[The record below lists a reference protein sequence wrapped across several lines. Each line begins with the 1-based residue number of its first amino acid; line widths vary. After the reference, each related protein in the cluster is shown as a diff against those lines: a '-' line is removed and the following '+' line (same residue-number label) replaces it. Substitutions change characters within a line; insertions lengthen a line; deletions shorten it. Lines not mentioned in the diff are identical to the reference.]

1 MNQRIRILE
10 VTATLKPAG
19 AEHML
24 VSLASSLDRERFEVS
39 VVSLYDAY
47 PNGLEPLLH
56 QRHIPVWHLGKAPGP
71 DLRTY
76 RRLRRVVNTFRP
88 DIIHTHCY
96 VTRYT
101 FAFRPKAMVHTVHNL
116 APLEAGA
123 VGRAINRFAF
133 LKGVVPV
140 AVGSAV
146 AESVHQVYHLRP
158 ILIPN
163 GIDTQRFR
171 LGSDR
176 NSWRSLNGFDGEDLL
191 IVSVGRLTRQKNPKA
206 LVDAIAKLPKAKLL
220 LVGQGEL
227 ENELKNHPRVHLLG
241 VRHDIPEILSSCD
254 IFALASVWE
263 GLPLAVVEAM
273 AAGIP
278 VVATS
283 VGCLPELVQHEK
295 TGLLVSARNQ
305 EELVSALQLLSN
317 DAFLRRKMG
326 TEARVRAESFSLHAM
341 VSAYERL
348 FLQLLATSTS

>member
-1 MNQRIRILE
+1 MNQKIRILE

-24 VSLASSLDRERFEVS
+24 VSLASSLDKERFEVA

-56 QRHIPVWHLGKAPGP
+56 QRRIPVWHLGKIAGP

-76 RRLRRVVNTFRP
+76 TRLKRVVNTFRP
-88 DIIHTHCY
+88 DVIHTHCY

-101 FAFRPKAMVHTVHNL
+101 FCFRAKAMVHTVHNL

-123 VGRAINRFAF
+123 VGRVINRFSF

-140 AVGSAV
+140 AVGAAV
-146 AESVHQVYHLRP
+146 AESVHQVYRVRP
-158 ILIPN
+158 MSIPN
-163 GIDTQRFR
+163 GIDTNRFR
-171 LGSDR
+171 LASDR
-176 NSWRSLNGFDGEDLL
+176 SSWRTQNGFEDEDILV
-191 IVSVGRLTRQKNPKA
+191 VSVGRLTPQKNPKA
-206 LVDAIAKLPKAKLL
+206 LVDAIAKIPKAKLL

-227 ENELKNHPRVHLLG
+227 QNELANHPRVHLLG

-254 IFALASVWE
+254 IFALASIWE
-263 GLPLAVVEAM
+263 GFPLAIIEAM

-283 VGCLPELVQHEK
+283 VGCVPELVLHEK
-295 TGLLVSARNQ
+295 TGLLVGPENQ
-305 EELVSALQLLSN
+305 GELVSALRLLAN
-317 DAFLRRKMG
+317 EPLLRREMG
-326 TEARVRAESFSLHAM
+326 KEARARAELFSLRAM

-348 FLQLLATSTS
+348 FLRLTSTS